1 MNTGK
6 INHNLFMHALI
17 SQQNGSKQEDEK
29 KKTETPPNL
38 HVAICVSFKKFLFD
52 QAYYDLKDVVNAQVE
67 N

>member
-1 MNTGK
+1 
-6 INHNLFMHALI
+6 MHALI